1 MAVNWHEVF
10 PVTSASATDIH
21 REKNE
26 NGNTATS
33 TRTQTHSTNSHQ
45 DHAHTKMYAEGIVA
59 DYTGA
64 ATKNCAPV

>member
-1 MAVNWHEVF
+1 MKFSRHERF
-10 PVTSASATDIH
+10 GNRHPP
-21 REKNE
+21 RKNE

-33 TRTQTHSTNSHQ
+33 TTAIR

-59 DYTGA
+59 GYTGA

>member
-21 REKNE
+21 REKTK
-26 NGNTATS
+26 TATPPPALEPKLI
-33 TRTQTHSTNSHQ
+33 RPIAI
-45 DHAHTKMYAEGIVA
+45 HAHIKMYAEGIVA

-64 ATKNCAPV
+64 ATKTWAPV

>member
-1 MAVNWHEVF
+1 MNWHEVF

-21 REKNE
+21 REKTK
-26 NGNTATS
+26 TATPPPALEPKLI
-33 TRTQTHSTNSHQ
+33 RPIAIR
-45 DHAHTKMYAEGIVA
+45 DHAHTIMYAEGIVA